1 MADQKHD
8 LFKGGPVPI
17 PFERP
22 VRVKIP
28 AKAAYDLDAMQ
39 NVLGNLAERLGC
51 PQCLS
56 GASCYFELERD
67 FVADLEGRLEGFDP
81 PGGR

>member
-1 MADQKHD
+1 MAAQSHD
-8 LFKGGPVPI
+8 HFDAEPI
-17 PFERP
+17 PMPADRP

-39 NVLGNLAERLGC
+39 HVLGNLAERLGC

-56 GASCYFELERD
+56 GVNCYFEQERD
-67 FVADLEGRLEGFDP
+67 FVVTPEGRLEGSDP
-81 PGGR
+81 WGGR